1 MPSLEP
7 ELGDDFLKQFRKVV
21 VSAGPLKG
29 ARYPEVSWEDLRKA
43 ARSYKQDPRF
53 NQYAKRMMSEKALG
67 RTSSSSEPSA
77 SWRQKCHEWLLWG
90 WSKAKGRFGLF
101 CFLSL
106 LVFLLLS
113 RPLFYV
119 VMAKGT
125 AVTVRLMLRRSIG
138 FLVTILDAILDEAA
152 AHLEASLLTAPA
164 PNTAHPSVTGPAFD
178 IQQPLSFHAY
188 FMHAVFTI
196 LGLVLGRHMPRAHQ
210 PVRQLHLRQ
219 RQP

>member
-1 MPSLEP
+1 M
-7 ELGDDFLKQFRKVV
+7 
-21 VSAGPLKG
+21 
-29 ARYPEVSWEDLRKA
+29 SWEDLRKA

-67 RTSSSSEPSA
+67 RASSSSEPTTAHSS
-77 SWRQKCHEWLLWG
+77 SWKHKCHDWLLWG
-90 WSKAKGRFGLF
+90 WSKAKGRFGLA

-106 LVFLLLS
+106 LFFLLLS

-119 VMAKGT
+119 VLAKST
-125 AVTVRLMLRRSIG
+125 AVAVRLMLRRSIG

-152 AHLEASLLTAPA
+152 AHLEASLLTP
-164 PNTAHPSVTGPAFD
+164 PVQNTAHPSVTGPAFD
-178 IQQPLSFHAY
+178 LQQQLSFHAY

-196 LGLVLGRHMPRAHQ
+196 LGLVLGRHMPRAQ
-210 PVRQLHLRQ
+210 PVVRQLHLRP